1 MSISVIVPVYNSEDT
16 IAACIESIL
25 NQSYTDLELI
35 VVDDGSTDDSG
46 KICDGYV
53 TRDHRVHVIHQENKG
68 RTEARWVGVNQ
79 STGDWICFVD
89 SDDTLP
95 VNSLQLLQS
104 AVSDNTDIVLG
115 NGYSIFP
122 ESRSIIPIEEFR
134 HLAVR
139 SEGTIGVPWGSLYR
153 RTVVTHEL
161 FDIPRHIMMGED
173 YIFWLR
179 LVFSTEKVVNV
190 VYESVYNK
198 GKEHTCNTFYWTSD
212 YCYELNELRK
222 SAIPLAQHEEFLSEM
237 VDDRIV
243 NLFAVVTCE
252 PRKKWKQSPF
262 YLDILSDLK
271 KLNRKFT
278 LKQRIFL
285 IMPHII

>member
-1 MSISVIVPVYNSEDT
+1 MSISVIVPVYNSQDT

-25 NQSYTDLELI
+25 NQSYTDFELI
-35 VVDDGSTDDSG
+35 IVDDGSTDDSS
-46 KICDGYV
+46 KICDEYIN
-53 TRDHRVHVIHQENKG
+53 RDYRVHVIHQENKG

-95 VNSLQLLQS
+95 VDSLRLLQS
-104 AVSDNTDIVLG
+104 CISENTDIVLG
-115 NGYSIFP
+115 NGYSLSP
-122 ESRSIIPIEEFR
+122 ESRTAIPIDEFR

-139 SEGTIGVPWGSLYR
+139 AEGTIGLPWGSLYR
-153 RTVVTHEL
+153 RNVITHYL

-179 LVFSTEKVVNV
+179 LVFSTEKPVHI

-198 GKEHTCNTFYWTSD
+198 GEEHTCNTFHWTAE

-222 SAIPLAQHEEFLSEM
+222 SAIPSEKYEEFLSEM
-237 VDDRIV
+237 IDDRLV

-252 PRKKWKQSPF
+252 PRMKWKQSPF

-271 KLNRKFT
+271 KLNRKLS
-278 LKQRIFL
+278 LKQRLFL
-285 IMPHII
+285 MMPHII